1 MKICICFY
9 VKNTYQSYT
18 TTSLV
23 TLFCRNNKCQHFTW
37 TLLAEYLLELSI
49 LSVLWLYRTLVPA
62 VVNVMLALRLTLR
75 RGLMHWRDGISKRR
89 RRRHCW
95 RVVRRSPRLNYTWR
109 RRPVVTVSARFRRT
123 LVLWVDRL
131 YLGPL
136 GSCHLLCWGRIQL
149 APNENPLPC
158 SDPRDYLQVLGFGII
173 QILTVAMDT
182 ERRRRGRH
190 RGSTWRKLP
199 PPLSGR
205 KRGFGFVVNTLQI
218 LSARFARNKVVY
230 LFR

>member
-1 MKICICFY
+1 MKICICFN
-9 VKNTYQSYT
+9 VKNTHQSYI

-23 TLFCRNNKCQHFTW
+23 TLFCRHNKCQHFTW

-62 VVNVMLALRLTLR
+62 AVNGMLALTLR
-75 RGLMHWRDGISKRR
+75 RGLMHWRGGISKAR

-109 RRPVVTVSARFRRT
+109 RRPVVTVSAGFRRT
-123 LVLWVDRL
+123 LVLGVDRL

-136 GSCHLLCWGRIQL
+136 GSCHLLGRGRIHL
-149 APNENPLPC
+149 VPNENPLPC

-182 ERRRRGRH
+182 ERRRRRRY
-190 RGSTWRKLP
+190 RGSAWRKLP

-205 KRGFGFVVNTLQI
+205 KRGFGFVINRLQI

>member
-1 MKICICFY
+1 MKICICFN
-9 VKNTYQSYT
+9 VKNTQQSYI

-23 TLFCRNNKCQHFTW
+23 TLFCPHKKCQHFTW

-62 VVNVMLALRLTLR
+62 AVNGMLALTLR
-75 RGLMHWRDGISKRR
+75 RGLMHWRGGISKAR

-109 RRPVVTVSARFRRT
+109 RRPVVTVSAGFRRT

-136 GSCHLLCWGRIQL
+136 GSCHLLGRGRIQL
-149 APNENPLPC
+149 VPNENPLPC

-182 ERRRRGRH
+182 ERRRRRRY
-190 RGSTWRKLP
+190 RGSAWRKLP

-205 KRGFGFVVNTLQI
+205 KRGFGFVINRLQI
-218 LSARFARNKVVY
+218 LSARFSRNKVVY

>member
-1 MKICICFY
+1 MKICNCFN
-9 VKNTYQSYT
+9 VKNTHQSYI

-23 TLFCRNNKCQHFTW
+23 TLFCRHNKCQHFTW

-62 VVNVMLALRLTLR
+62 AVNGMLALTLR
-75 RGLMHWRDGISKRR
+75 RGLMHWRGGISKAR

-109 RRPVVTVSARFRRT
+109 RRPVVTVSAGFRRT

-136 GSCHLLCWGRIQL
+136 GSCHLLGRGRIHL
-149 APNENPLPC
+149 VPNENPLPC

-182 ERRRRGRH
+182 ERRRRNGY
-190 RGSTWRKLP
+190 RGSAWRELP
-199 PPLSGR
+199 LPLSGR
-205 KRGFGFVVNTLQI
+205 KRGFGFVINRLQI